1 MKKLFVALMAV
12 LVLASCGGKKE
23 EVKTPGDVMM
33 MIVNSIETAAANME
47 NAANADEI
55 IDVMVAF
62 KAETDEISEKYGEMI
77 DEFENMDEAAAE
89 EMYSKETEALT
100 AAFRKYHEVMM
111 GKAELVEN
119 LTPEQE
125 ARLEQLL
132 TAE

>member
-55 IDVMVAF
+55 INAMAAL
-62 KAETDEISEKYGEMI
+62 KTETDEIHEKYGEIMNEI
-77 DEFENMDEAAAE
+77 DSLDEVQYA
-89 EMYSKETEALT
+89 KETEALT
-100 AAFRKYHEVMM
+100 TAFRKYHEVMM
-111 GKAELVEN
+111 GKMDLLEN
-119 LTPEQE
+119 MTPEQE
-125 ARLEQLL
+125 KRLEQMLGI
-132 TAE
+132 E

>member
-1 MKKLFVALMAV
+1 
-12 LVLASCGGKKE
+12 
-23 EVKTPGDVMM
+23 MM

-55 IDVMVAF
+55 IDVMAAL
-62 KAETDEISEKYGEMI
+62 KDETDEISEKYGEIMNELDSL
-77 DEFENMDEAAAE
+77 DENAAE
-89 EMYSKETEALT
+89 ELYAKETEALT

-111 GKAELVEN
+111 GKAELVED

-132 TAE
+132 TVE

>member
-1 MKKLFVALMAV
+1 MKKIFVALMAV
-12 LVLASCGGKKE
+12 LVLASCGEKK

-55 IDVMVAF
+55 IDVMAAF
-62 KAETDEISEKYGEMI
+62 KAETDGICETYGEMI

-89 EMYSKETEALT
+89 ELYSKETEALT

-111 GKAELVEN
+111 GKAELLED
-119 LTPEQE
+119 LTPEPE

-132 TAE
+132 TVE

>member
-1 MKKLFVALMAV
+1 MKKIFVALMAV
-12 LVLASCGGKKE
+12 LVLASCGEKK

-55 IDVMVAF
+55 IDVMAAL
-62 KAETDEISEKYGEMI
+62 KDETDEISEKYGEIMNELDSL
-77 DEFENMDEAAAE
+77 DENAAE
-89 EMYSKETEALT
+89 ELYAKETEALT

-111 GKAELVEN
+111 GKAELLEN

-132 TAE
+132 TVE

>member
-12 LVLASCGGKKE
+12 LVLASCGGKNE

-55 IDVMVAF
+55 IDVMAAL
-62 KAETDEISEKYGEMI
+62 KDETDEVSEKFGEIMNELDSL
-77 DEFENMDEAAAE
+77 DENAAE
-89 EMYSKETEALT
+89 ELYAKETEALT

-111 GKAELVEN
+111 GKAELLEN

-132 TAE
+132 TVE

>member
-55 IDVMVAF
+55 IDVMAAL
-62 KAETDEISEKYGEMI
+62 KDETDEISEKYGEMI

-111 GKAELVEN
+111 GKAELVGD
-119 LTPEQE
+119 LTPEQV

-132 TAE
+132 TVE

>member
-55 IDVMVAF
+55 IDVMAAL
-62 KAETDEISEKYGEMI
+62 KDETDEISEKYGEIMNELDSL
-77 DEFENMDEAAAE
+77 DENAAE
-89 EMYSKETEALT
+89 ELYSKETEALT
-100 AAFRKYHEVMM
+100 AAFMKYHEVMM
-111 GKAELVEN
+111 GKAELVED
-119 LTPEQE
+119 LTPEQLE
-125 ARLEQLL
+125 RLEQLL
-132 TAE
+132 TVE

>member
-1 MKKLFVALMAV
+1 MKKIFVALMAV
-12 LVLASCGGKKE
+12 LVLASCGEKK

-55 IDVMVAF
+55 IDVMAAL
-62 KAETDEISEKYGEMI
+62 KDETDEISEKYGEIMNELDSL
-77 DEFENMDEAAAE
+77 DENAAE
-89 EMYSKETEALT
+89 ELYAKETEALT

-111 GKAELVEN
+111 GKAELLED

-132 TAE
+132 TVE

>member
-1 MKKLFVALMAV
+1 MKKLLVALMAV

-33 MIVNSIETAAANME
+33 MIANSIETAAANME

-55 IDVMVAF
+55 IDVMAAL
-62 KAETDEISEKYGEMI
+62 KDETDEISEKYGEIMNELDSL
-77 DEFENMDEAAAE
+77 DENAAE
-89 EMYSKETEALT
+89 ELYAKETEALT

-111 GKAELVEN
+111 GKAELVED

-132 TAE
+132 TVE

>member
-1 MKKLFVALMAV
+1 MKKIFVALMAV
-12 LVLASCGGKKE
+12 LVLASCGEKK

-55 IDVMVAF
+55 IDVMAAF
-62 KAETDEISEKYGEMI
+62 KAETDGICETYGEMI

-89 EMYSKETEALT
+89 ELYSKETEALT

-111 GKAELVEN
+111 GKAELLED

-132 TAE
+132 TVE

>member
-23 EVKTPGDVMM
+23 EVKTPGDVIM

>member
-55 IDVMVAF
+55 IDVMAAL
-62 KAETDEISEKYGEMI
+62 KDETDEISEKYGEMI
-77 DEFENMDEAAAE
+77 DEFEDMDEAAAE

-111 GKAELVEN
+111 GKAELLEN

-132 TAE
+132 TVE

>member
-23 EVKTPGDVMM
+23 EVKTPGDVIM

-47 NAANADEI
+47 NAENADEI

>member
-23 EVKTPGDVMM
+23 EVKTPGDVIM

-55 IDVMVAF
+55 IGVMVAF

>member
-1 MKKLFVALMAV
+1 MAV

-33 MIVNSIETAAANME
+33 MIANSIETAAANME

-55 IDVMVAF
+55 IDVMAAL
-62 KAETDEISEKYGEMI
+62 KDETDEISEKYGEIMNELDSL
-77 DEFENMDEAAAE
+77 DENAAE
-89 EMYSKETEALT
+89 ELYAKETEALT

-111 GKAELVEN
+111 GKAELVED

-132 TAE
+132 TVE

>member
-55 IDVMVAF
+55 IDVMAAF
-62 KAETDEISEKYGEMI
+62 KAETDGICETYGEMI